1 LIEIR
6 GVHKSFKEK
15 EVLKDINLTIN
26 DGKVLGLCGI
36 NGAGKSTLLRIISG
50 VYKADLGDVLID
62 NESSYDNEKVKKDVF
77 FLPDEPYYDYNTTP
91 KSIVKIYEALYNLD
105 LDVYYKNIEHFKIP
119 LNKKII
125 KFSKGMKRQVFIS
138 IAFAIKPKYLL
149 LDEAFDG
156 LDPFARMYFKREIVD
171 MVSDNNTTV
180 IIASHSLRELEDI
193 CDTFAIIDK
202 NKIAA
207 SGELFESLDK
217 IHKYQIAFSE
227 KIDKDKFPPIYKTY
241 HQDERI
247 VRIVTNVSIEELNE
261 KIKDLNP
268 LFIDELNVNFE
279 EMFNTVIEEGGYL
292 EWKI

>member
-1 LIEIR
+1 MIEINK
-6 GVHKSFKEK
+6 VYKSFNEK
-15 EVLKDINLTIN
+15 EVLKDISLKIE

-50 VYKADLGDVLID
+50 VYMADSGEVLID
-62 NESSYDNEKVKKDVF
+62 GKNIYDNDDVKKNLF
-77 FLPDEPYYDYNTTP
+77 FLPDEPFYDFNSTP
-91 KSIVKIYEALYNLD
+91 KSIIKLYNAMYNLNLD
-105 LDVYYKNIEHFKIP
+105 IYYKTIEHFKIP
-119 LNKKII
+119 LDKKII

-138 IAFAIKPKYLL
+138 IAFAIKPKYLI

-156 LDPFARMYFKREIVD
+156 LDPFARMYFKKEIVD
-171 MVSDNNTTV
+171 LVSDNLTTV

-207 SGELFESLDK
+207 SGELFDSLDK
-217 IHKYQIAFSE
+217 IHKYQIAFD
-227 KIDKDKFPPIYKTY
+227 KIINKDDFPQIYKTFE
-241 HQDERI
+241 QEERI
-247 VRIVTNVSIEELNE
+247 IKIVTDLKIDELNE

-268 LFIDELNVNFE
+268 LFIDELSVNFE

-292 EWKI
+292 E

>member
-1 LIEIR
+1 MIEIR

-77 FLPDEPYYDYNTTP
+77 FLPDEPYFDYNTTP

-247 VRIVTNVSIEELNE
+247 VRIVTNVSIDELNE

-292 EWKI
+292 E

>member
-1 LIEIR
+1 MIKINSIY
-6 GVHKSFKEK
+6 KCFNDK
-15 EVLKDINLTIN
+15 EVLKDINLTIP
-26 DGKVLGLCGI
+26 DGKVMGLCGI

-50 VYKADLGDVLID
+50 VYLADSGSVTINDEEV
-62 NESSYDNEKVKKDVF
+62 YDNEKIKKDMF
-77 FLPDEPYYDYNTTP
+77 FLPDEPYYDYNSTP
-91 KSIVKIYEALYNLD
+91 DSIVKIYKAMYDLD
-105 LDVYYKNIEHFKIP
+105 LDIYYKNINHFKIP
-119 LNKKII
+119 LKKRII

-138 IAFAIKPKYLL
+138 IAFAIRPKYLL

-156 LDPFARMYFKREIVD
+156 LDPFARLYFKREIVD
-171 MVSDNNTTV
+171 LVTENNTTV

-227 KIDKDKFPPIYKTY
+227 KISENDFPKIYKTY

-247 VRIVTNVSIEELNE
+247 VRIVSDISMEELSD

-268 LFIDELNVNFE
+268 LFIDVLPVNFE

-292 EWKI
+292 E

>member
-77 FLPDEPYYDYNTTP
+77 FLPDEPYFDYNTTP

-292 EWKI
+292 E

>member
-1 LIEIR
+1 MIEINK
-6 GVHKSFKEK
+6 VYKSFNEK
-15 EVLKDINLTIN
+15 EVLKDISLKIE

-50 VYKADLGDVLID
+50 VYMADSGEVLID
-62 NESSYDNEKVKKDVF
+62 GKNIYDNDDVKKNLF
-77 FLPDEPYYDYNTTP
+77 FLPDEPFYDFNSTP
-91 KSIVKIYEALYNLD
+91 KSIIKLYNAMYNLNLD
-105 LDVYYKNIEHFKIP
+105 IYYKNIEHFKIP
-119 LNKKII
+119 LDKKII

-138 IAFAIKPKYLL
+138 IAFAIKPKYLI

-156 LDPFARMYFKREIVD
+156 LDPLARMYFKKEIVD
-171 MVSDNNTTV
+171 LVSDNLTTV

-207 SGELFESLDK
+207 SGELFDSLDQ
-217 IHKYQIAFSE
+217 IHKYQIAFD
-227 KIDKDKFPPIYKTY
+227 KIINKDNFPQIYKTFE
-241 HQDERI
+241 QEERI
-247 VRIVTNVSIEELNE
+247 IKIVTDLKIDELNE

-268 LFIDELNVNFE
+268 LFIDELSVNFE

-292 EWKI
+292 E

>member
-1 LIEIR
+1 MIEINK
-6 GVHKSFKEK
+6 VYKSFNEK
-15 EVLKDINLTIN
+15 EVLKDISLKIE

-50 VYKADLGDVLID
+50 VYMADSGEVLID
-62 NESSYDNEKVKKDVF
+62 GKNIYDNDDVKKNLF
-77 FLPDEPYYDYNTTP
+77 FLPDEPFYDFNSTP
-91 KSIVKIYEALYNLD
+91 KSIIKLYNAMYNLNLD
-105 LDVYYKNIEHFKIP
+105 IYYKNIEHFKIP
-119 LNKKII
+119 LDKKII

-138 IAFAIKPKYLL
+138 IAFAIKPKYLI

-156 LDPFARMYFKREIVD
+156 LDPLARMYFKKEIVD
-171 MVSDNNTTV
+171 LVSDNLTTV

-207 SGELFESLDK
+207 SGELFDSLDQ
-217 IHKYQIAFSE
+217 IHKYQIAFD
-227 KIDKDKFPPIYKTY
+227 KIINKDNFPQIYKTFE
-241 HQDERI
+241 QEERI
-247 VRIVTNVSIEELNE
+247 IKIVTDLKIDELNE

-268 LFIDELNVNFE
+268 LFIDELSVNFE

-292 EWKI
+292 EW

>member
-1 LIEIR
+1 MIEIR

-36 NGAGKSTLLRIISG
+36 NGAGKSTLLRIIGG
-50 VYKADLGDVLID
+50 VYKADSGDVLID
-62 NESSYDNEKVKKDVF
+62 NESSFDNEKVKKDVF

-292 EWKI
+292 E

>member
-1 LIEIR
+1 MIEIR

-292 EWKI
+292 E

>member
-1 LIEIR
+1 MIEIR

-77 FLPDEPYYDYNTTP
+77 FLPDEPYFDYNTTP

-247 VRIVTNVSIEELNE
+247 VKIVTNVSIDELNE

-292 EWKI
+292 E

>member
-1 LIEIR
+1 MIEIR

-36 NGAGKSTLLRIISG
+36 NGAGKSTLLRIIGG
-50 VYKADLGDVLID
+50 VYKADSGDVLID
-62 NESSYDNEKVKKDVF
+62 NESSFDNEKVKKNVF

-247 VRIVTNVSIEELNE
+247 VRIVTNVSIDELNE

-292 EWKI
+292 E

>member
-1 LIEIR
+1 MIEIR

-77 FLPDEPYYDYNTTP
+77 FLPDEPYFDYNTTP

-261 KIKDLNP
+261 KIKDLN
-268 LFIDELNVNFE
+268 
-279 EMFNTVIEEGGYL
+279 
-292 EWKI
+292 

>member
-1 LIEIR
+1 MLKINGIY
-6 GVHKSFKEK
+6 KSFNDK
-15 EVLKDINLTIN
+15 EVLKDINLNIP

-50 VYKADLGDVLID
+50 VYLADSGSVTINDEEV
-62 NESSYDNEKVKKDVF
+62 YDNEAIKKEMF
-77 FLPDEPYYDYNTTP
+77 FLPDEPYYDYNSTP
-91 KSIVKIYEALYNLD
+91 DSIVKIYKAMYDLD
-105 LDVYYKNIEHFKIP
+105 LDIYYKNINHFKIP
-119 LNKKII
+119 LKKRII

-156 LDPFARMYFKREIVD
+156 LDPFARLYFKREIVD
-171 MVSDNNTTV
+171 MVTENNTTV

-227 KIDKDKFPPIYKTY
+227 KISENDFPKIYKTF

-247 VRIVTNVSIEELNE
+247 VRIVSDISMEELSE

-268 LFIDELNVNFE
+268 LFIDVLPVNFE

-292 EWKI
+292 E

>member
-1 LIEIR
+1 MIEIR

-77 FLPDEPYYDYNTTP
+77 FLPDEPYFDYNTTP

-292 EWKI
+292 E

>member
-1 LIEIR
+1 MLKINGIY
-6 GVHKSFKEK
+6 KSFNDK
-15 EVLKDINLTIN
+15 EVLKDINLNIP

-50 VYKADLGDVLID
+50 VYLADSGSVTINDEEI
-62 NESSYDNEKVKKDVF
+62 YDNEAIKKEMF
-77 FLPDEPYYDYNTTP
+77 FLPDEPYYDYNSTP
-91 KSIVKIYEALYNLD
+91 DSIVKIYKAMYDLD
-105 LDVYYKNIEHFKIP
+105 LDIYYKNINHFKIP
-119 LNKKII
+119 LKKRII

-156 LDPFARMYFKREIVD
+156 LDPFARLYFKREIVD
-171 MVSDNNTTV
+171 MVTENNTTV

-202 NKIAA
+202 NRIAA
-207 SGELFESLDK
+207 SGELFEALDK

-227 KIDKDKFPPIYKTY
+227 KISENDFPKIYKTF

-247 VRIVTNVSIEELNE
+247 VRIVSDISMEELSE

-268 LFIDELNVNFE
+268 LFIDVLPVNFE

-292 EWKI
+292 E

>member
-1 LIEIR
+1 MIEIR

-36 NGAGKSTLLRIISG
+36 NGAGKSTLLRIIGG
-50 VYKADLGDVLID
+50 VYKADSGDVLID
-62 NESSYDNEKVKKDVF
+62 NESSFDNEKVKKNVF

-105 LDVYYKNIEHFKIP
+105 LDVYYKNIDHFKIP

-292 EWKI
+292 E

>member
-1 LIEIR
+1 MIKINS
-6 GVHKSFKEK
+6 VYKSFKDK

-36 NGAGKSTLLRIISG
+36 NGAGKSTLLRIVSG
-50 VYKADLGDVLID
+50 VYTADSGEVLID
-62 NESSYDNEKVKKDVF
+62 NENVYDNEKVKKDIF
-77 FLPDEPYYDYNTTP
+77 FLPDEPYYDYNSTP
-91 KSIVKIYEALYNLD
+91 ESIVKIYKAMYNLD
-105 LDVYYKNIEHFKIP
+105 LDVYFKNIEHFKIP
-119 LNKKII
+119 LKKKII

-138 IAFAIKPKYLL
+138 IAFAIKPKYLI

-156 LDPFARMYFKREIVD
+156 LDPFARLYFKREIVD
-171 MVSDNNTTV
+171 MVEENNTTV

-227 KIDKDKFPPIYKTY
+227 KIDKEQFPKVYKTY

-247 VRIVTNVSIEELNE
+247 VRIVTDISMEELE
-261 KIKDLNP
+261 TSLADLKP
-268 LFIDELNVNFE
+268 LFIDELSVNFE

-292 EWKI
+292 E

>member
-1 LIEIR
+1 MIEIR

-36 NGAGKSTLLRIISG
+36 NGAGKSTLLRIIGG

-62 NESSYDNEKVKKDVF
+62 NESSFDNEKVKKNVF

-247 VRIVTNVSIEELNE
+247 VRIVTNVSIDELNE

-292 EWKI
+292 E

>member
-1 LIEIR
+1 MIEINK
-6 GVHKSFKEK
+6 VYKSFNEK
-15 EVLKDINLTIN
+15 EVLKDISLKIE

-50 VYKADLGDVLID
+50 VYMADSGEVLID
-62 NESSYDNEKVKKDVF
+62 GKNIYDNDDVKKNLF
-77 FLPDEPYYDYNTTP
+77 FLPDEPFYDFNSTP
-91 KSIVKIYEALYNLD
+91 KSIIKLYNAMYNLNLD
-105 LDVYYKNIEHFKIP
+105 IYYKNIEHFKIP
-119 LNKKII
+119 LDKKII

-138 IAFAIKPKYLL
+138 IAFAIKPKYLI

-156 LDPFARMYFKREIVD
+156 LDPLARMYFKKEIVD
-171 MVSDNNTTV
+171 LVSDNLTTV

-207 SGELFESLDK
+207 SGELFDSLDQ
-217 IHKYQIAFSE
+217 IHKYQIAFD
-227 KIDKDKFPPIYKTY
+227 KIINKDDFPQIYKTFE
-241 HQDERI
+241 QEERI
-247 VRIVTNVSIEELNE
+247 IKIVTDLKIDELNE

-268 LFIDELNVNFE
+268 LFIDELSVNFE

-292 EWKI
+292 E

>member
-1 LIEIR
+1 MIEIR

-36 NGAGKSTLLRIISG
+36 NGAGKSTLLRIIGG
-50 VYKADLGDVLID
+50 VYKADSGDVLID
-62 NESSYDNEKVKKDVF
+62 NESSFDNEKVKKNVF

-292 EWKI
+292 E

>member
-1 LIEIR
+1 MIKINS
-6 GVHKSFKEK
+6 VYKSFKDK

-36 NGAGKSTLLRIISG
+36 NGAGKSTLLRIVSG
-50 VYKADLGDVLID
+50 VYTADSGEVLID
-62 NESSYDNEKVKKDVF
+62 NENVYDNEKVKKDIF
-77 FLPDEPYYDYNTTP
+77 FLPDEPYYDYNSTP
-91 KSIVKIYEALYNLD
+91 ESIVKIYKAMYNLD
-105 LDVYYKNIEHFKIP
+105 LDIYFKNIEHFKIP
-119 LNKKII
+119 QKKKII

-138 IAFAIKPKYLL
+138 IAFAIKPKYLI

-156 LDPFARMYFKREIVD
+156 LDPFARLYFKREIVD
-171 MVSDNNTTV
+171 MVEENNTTV

-207 SGELFESLDK
+207 SGEVFESLDK

-227 KIDKDKFPPIYKTY
+227 KIDKDDFPKVYKTY

-247 VRIVTNVSIEELNE
+247 VRIVTDISMEELENSLA
-261 KIKDLNP
+261 DLKP
-268 LFIDELNVNFE
+268 LFIDELSVNFE

-292 EWKI
+292 E